1 MVGLAFVVC
10 PALPITSGTLAGA
23 GGRRGRDKGA
33 VGMQRVELTSIDGIR
48 LEAAVHP
55 ARAQGQRGVVIQA
68 HGINANMAEG
78 GMFVRLADRL
88 ADADFNVLRFSFRGH
103 GGSGGT
109 QRGMTIAGEMLDLQA
124 AVEYVIDRFPGGL
137 SIVAS
142 SFGAVS
148 TSLSLPWLD
157 ERLDRLALW
166 NPVLDLQ
173 RTFVNPELPWGK
185 ENYSLGQQRLLS
197 AQGFLV
203 IDDEFEVGRVLFEEF
218 HYYEPLNYLVAS
230 TVPAL
235 VVHGDQDSAVSYEI
249 AQQAAVARPNTDFHT
264 VRGSDHGFDTR
275 EREDE
280 AVAVTAEWLINKERE
295 RA

>member
-1 MVGLAFVVC
+1 
-10 PALPITSGTLAGA
+10 
-23 GGRRGRDKGA
+23 
-33 VGMQRVELTSIDGIR
+33 MQQVELTSVDGTR
-48 LEAAVHP
+48 LEAALHP
-55 ARAQGQRGVVIQA
+55 ARARGQRGAVIQA
-68 HGINANMAEG
+68 HGINADMAEG

-88 ADADFNVLRFSFRGH
+88 ADADFNVLRFCFRGH

-124 AVEYVIDRFPGGL
+124 AVEHVAGRFPGPL

-148 TSLSLPWLD
+148 ALLSLPWLGQ
-157 ERLDRLALW
+157 RLDRLALW

-185 ENYSLGQQRLLS
+185 ENYSTDQQKLLFS
-197 AQGFLV
+197 QGFLV

-218 HYYEPLNYLVAS
+218 HCYEPLKYLVAS
-230 TVPAL
+230 TLPAL
-235 VVHGDQDSAVSYEI
+235 VVHGDRDNAVSYEI
-249 AQQAAVARPNTDFHT
+249 ARKAAAAKPNTHFHT

-280 AVAVTAEWLINKERE
+280 AVAVTAEWLINNAEE

>member
-1 MVGLAFVVC
+1 
-10 PALPITSGTLAGA
+10 
-23 GGRRGRDKGA
+23 
-33 VGMQRVELTSIDGIR
+33 MQQVELTSIDGIR

-55 ARAQGQRGVVIQA
+55 ARAHAERGTVIQA
-68 HGINANMAEG
+68 HGINANMTEG

-88 ADADFNVLRFSFRGH
+88 ADADFNVMRFSFRGH

-109 QRGMTIAGEMLDLQA
+109 QCGTTIAGEMLDLQA
-124 AVEYVIDRFPGGL
+124 AVEYVADRFPASL

-148 TSLSLPWLD
+148 TSLSLPWLG

-185 ENYSLGQQRLLS
+185 ENYSPDQQKLLS
-197 AQGFLV
+197 TQGFLV
-203 IDDEFEVGRVLFEEF
+203 IDDEFEVGRVLFGEF
-218 HYYEPLNYLVAS
+218 HHYRPLDYLVAS

-235 VVHGDQDSAVSYEI
+235 VVHGDQDNAVSYEI
-249 AQQAAVARPNTDFHT
+249 ARQAAAIKPNTDFHT
-264 VRGSDHGFDTR
+264 VRGSGHGFDTR

-280 AVAVTAEWLINKERE
+280 AVAVTAEWLVNNDRE

>member
-1 MVGLAFVVC
+1 
-10 PALPITSGTLAGA
+10 
-23 GGRRGRDKGA
+23 
-33 VGMQRVELTSIDGIR
+33 MQQVELASVDGVR
-48 LEAAVHP
+48 LEAAWHP
-55 ARAQGQRGVVIQA
+55 ARAQGQRGVVVQA
-68 HGINANMAEG
+68 HGINANLTEG

-88 ADADFNVLRFSFRGH
+88 AEADFNVLRFSFRGH
-103 GGSGGT
+103 GSSDGT

-124 AVEYVIDRFPGGL
+124 AVEYMADRFPGPL

-148 TSLSLPWLD
+148 TSLSLPWLG

-185 ENYSLGQQRLLS
+185 ENYSPDRQKLLHT
-197 AQGFLV
+197 QGFLV

-218 HYYEPLNYLVAS
+218 HYYEPLTYLVTSA
-230 TVPAL
+230 VPAL
-235 VVHGDQDSAVSYEI
+235 VVHGDRDNAVSYEI
-249 AQQAAVARPNTDFHT
+249 ARQAAAAKPNTDFHT

-275 EREDE
+275 QREDE
-280 AVAVTAEWLINKERE
+280 AVAVTAEWLIDNDRNP
-295 RA
+295 A